1 MANDTSAPE
10 HHRHQLLVAVYD
22 GHQAA
27 RRAVE
32 RLIDKDFPMDTIS
45 VLGKAESSG
54 DDVLGIY
61 YKDSGE
67 RMKSWARQGA
77 AWGALWGLLSAAAGM
92 FVIPGLGT
100 VMLLGPIV
108 EMLVGGAAGAAL
120 TGGAMAGA
128 AAISEIAVALHRMG
142 VPEDRLQAYHDAI
155 EQGHYV
161 LLLRLGDSDEVAR
174 WRPELEWPAPTELQV
189 FAYYP

>member
-1 MANDTSAPE
+1 MTEATPDQA
-10 HHRHQLLVAVYD
+10 RHQLIVAVYD
-22 GHQAA
+22 THQAA

-32 RLIDKDFPMDTIS
+32 RLIDKDFPMDWIS

-61 YKDSGE
+61 YKDTGE
-67 RMKSWARQGA
+67 RMKAWAAQGA
-77 AWGALWGLLSAAAGM
+77 AWGGLWGLLSAAAGM

-108 EMLVGGAAGAAL
+108 EMFVATVTGAAL
-120 TGGAMAGA
+120 TGGVMAGA
-128 AAISEIAVALHRMG
+128 AAVSQLAVALHRMG

-155 EQGHYV
+155 EQGRYV
-161 LLLRLGDSDEVAR
+161 VLVRCANPQEVEH
-174 WRPELEWPAPTELQV
+174 WRPELGWPAPLTLEV
-189 FAYYP
+189 FPYRP